1 MYSRGAT
8 PTIVYDSDPDRM
20 SRPTTSGSRWKR
32 RSQTAW
38 LMTAA
43 GSRSFANQRPGDGL
57 SPEHV
62 RVVGGRDFRDHEAAL
77 AVRVE
82 VGLHRKRH
90 GEPRQHTGARLDLSI
105 VGIRPGRVDA
115 AADEDQPVGPRDR
128 HRPQHDRIDHAEDG
142 RVDADAEPEA
152 EHREHRKTRS
162 APELPERM
170 AHVAAEIL
178 DEADA
183 ACVAVLLLDL
193 IEPAELDARP
203 AHGLVPRHPVPHVR
217 FDQALEMEP
226 ELVVQ
231 LLFDGVALE
240 EGPETEEPVG
250 QHGGLYTL
258 SSTWATASLNLRH
271 AEISTSSRAR
281 PRLVSS

>member
-1 MYSRGAT
+1 MEAALPDRVADDGRRFPVVREPASRG
-8 PTIVYDSDPDRM
+8 
-20 SRPTTSGSRWKR
+20 W
-32 RSQTAW
+32 
-38 LMTAA
+38 
-43 GSRSFANQRPGDGL
+43 
-57 SPEHV
+57 PEPQHV

-90 GEPRQHTGARLDLSI
+90 GETRQHTGARLDLSI

-115 AADEDQPVGPRDR
+115 PADEDQAVGPGDR
-128 HRPQHDRIDHAEDG
+128 HRPQHDRIDYAEDG

-170 AHVAAEIL
+170 AQVAAKIL

-203 AHGLVPRHPVPHVR
+203 AHGLVPRNPVPHVR

-231 LLFDGVALE
+231 LPFDGVAFE

-250 QHGGLYTL
+250 QHRALPLQLQPFQHLGDGIAQLAPRRDLDLQPRAPAPGELVGTSRGGCCRMCP
-258 SSTWATASLNLRH
+258 SA
-271 AEISTSSRAR
+271 
-281 PRLVSS
+281 P